1 MSGNGVPVLQLD
13 FDDDKIKK
21 LNEIADK
28 FRAALSVGPG
38 GFKVTDTG
46 ARSAMGLNPAAQPPA
61 VQPSGRQRDDNG
73 RFVKGGQ
80 APADVTPNTPQAKP
94 GFFGNIFARKYQPQ
108 VSEVDKFFNNFNKQ
122 GKDTQKTFGEINKTL
137 KGTTDSLEG
146 LYKKTVVWSAR
157 IAAIG
162 AGGMFGYGFM
172 ANRVTE
178 QLTNAQGLGMTTGQT
193 QAVHSTYSKYL
204 PNIDSIAERLSQASQ
219 NSADPLY
226 AAMVG
231 MGINPRGGTAENTPK
246 LLSAVAG
253 LLSKYRNNPEMAQ
266 PVLKSWGL
274 SDFDPA
280 TSRQLLG
287 LYDSGK
293 LDELGGTLR
302 NRSSHLDALLPLG
315 VQQQYQDASSAFEYN
330 GQRIGNAWKSGI
342 SGLTPY
348 MTQASEAVTSNIEG
362 FLTGGNFQ
370 LIVKEVGDGLK
381 EFSGWLNSPGF
392 KEDMHDFTTKVSEMA
407 KSVGKAIDWIRG
419 YLPDSDSANTSGSG
433 SAPLAAGLGAL
444 AGTRLGSL
452 LGMGGL
458 AGAGWGAYAG
468 YLYSDRENISDSA
481 KSSVSFTKRNIGD
494 AARLLGI
501 HTDYGR
507 DKNTVMGANIQAD
520 IPGNAATF
528 VESAN
533 KIANLPAGLMS
544 AVAKRESSWNPLALN
559 KSSGAAGLFQFTV
572 DSAKRYGLSSQDRFD
587 PEKATAAAAN
597 YFQDNLQRYNGDIAK
612 ALAQYN
618 GGNAA
623 VTKEG
628 NLSLRMETIKYL
640 MDILPQVQGG
650 LEQHPGIINQLTDA
664 RDALASA
671 GGNGRATI
679 NLQIQQTA
687 GYNINAQV
695 EGITLAR
702 K

>member
-108 VSEVDKFFNNFNKQ
+108 VSEADKFFNNFNKQ

-419 YLPDSDSANTSGSG
+419 YLPDSEGESNSGSDL
-433 SAPLAAGLGAL
+433 SPW
-444 AGTRLGSL
+444 L
-452 LGMGGL
+452 LGGAAYAGKKIGGLLGFGGL
-458 AGAGWGAYAG
+458 AGAGWGAYG
-468 YLYSDRENISDSA
+468 TYLYSDRENISDSS
-481 KSSVSFTKRNIGD
+481 KSSLSFTKRNIGD
-494 AARLLGI
+494 FARLMGI
-501 HTDYGR
+501 NTDYGR
-507 DKNTVMGANIQAD
+507 DKNTVMGANVQAD
-520 IPGNAATF
+520 IPGGGTLADRNNNPGNLRPVSGKGFNSYASELHGWGAMNNQLMRYYTGKTTGKQLRTIEDIVSTWAPASDNNNPKEYAAQ
-528 VESAN
+528 
-533 KIANLPAGLMS
+533 
-544 AVAKRESSWNPLALN
+544 VAKWMGVSETEVLDLTKPDTMASLMHSMARKEGFANWSSQLADQ
-559 KSSGAAGLFQFTV
+559 AAGV
-572 DSAKRYGLSSQDRFD
+572 KDVNVNIS
-587 PEKATAAAAN
+587 
-597 YFQDNLQRYNGDIAK
+597 
-612 ALAQYN
+612 
-618 GGNAA
+618 
-623 VTKEG
+623 
-628 NLSLRMETIKYL
+628 
-640 MDILPQVQGG
+640 
-650 LEQHPGIINQLTDA
+650 INQKPGSD
-664 RDALASA
+664 
-671 GGNGRATI
+671 I
-679 NLQIQQTA
+679 H
-687 GYNINAQV
+687 AQV
-695 EGITLAR
+695 SGITLAR